1 MASNDEIKKLAVDI
15 AVKSAG
21 FKPSEFLVAVS
32 MSAASIIRK
41 TIPKDKWKESVEGLT
56 KSIQTILDGSN

>member
-15 AVKSAG
+15 AVKSSG
-21 FKPSEFLVAVS
+21 FKPGEFLVAVS

-56 KSIQTILDGSN
+56 KSIQTILDGSS